1 MIVTLALLAAL
12 AAPVAAPVAATPA
25 PAPTA
30 AAAVKGDPVTEP
42 NWVAIP
48 GQSLMENCTTG
59 YLTDPAFTGESIV
72 LGCMVQK
79 DGSLN
84 QCQVKET
91 KRAQAAHVEDVA
103 ICASAAFRVGATDK
117 ANRPTA
123 GRPILIPMAIVG
135 GDPAPATPAATPQP

>member
-1 MIVTLALLAAL
+1 MIVALALLAAL
-12 AAPVAAPVAATPA
+12 AAQPPAAPAAATV
-25 PAPTA
+25 
-30 AAAVKGDPVTEP
+30 VKGDPVTEP
-42 NWVAIP
+42 NWIAIP
-48 GQSLMENCTTG
+48 GQSLMRNCTTG
-59 YLTDPAFTGESIV
+59 YLTDPTFTGESIV
-72 LGCMVQK
+72 MGCVVQK

-103 ICASAAFRVGATDK
+103 ICASAAFRVGPTDK

-135 GDPAPATPAATPQP
+135 SGADALPPTAQTPQAPKPQ

>member
-1 MIVTLALLAAL
+1 MIVALALLAAL
-12 AAPVAAPVAATPA
+12 AAPTPAPPPAAPVAAT
-25 PAPTA
+25 
-30 AAAVKGDPVTEP
+30 AVKGDPVTEP
-42 NWVAIP
+42 NWIAIP
-48 GQSLMENCTTG
+48 GQSLMGNCTTG
-59 YLTDPAFTGESIV
+59 YLTDPTFTGESIV
-72 LGCMVQK
+72 MGCVVQK

-103 ICASAAFRVGATDK
+103 ICASAAFRVGPTDK

-135 GDPAPATPAATPQP
+135 GGTNTPPAEASAPPAPRR